1 MKRNH
6 PLFVISLLLSF
17 AIGVYL
23 NNEYPY
29 VELFGFK
36 LAGIDIFFPIVFLLL
51 IIHYL
56 TLKKKSGK

>member
-1 MKRNH
+1 MKRNY

-23 NNEYPY
+23 NGEYPY
-29 VELFGFK
+29 VELFGFQF
-36 LAGIDIFFPIVFLLL
+36 ASIDVLFSIAFLLL

-56 TLKKKSGK
+56 VVKKKPGE